1 MPNKRGNMKNWKTTL
16 TGVVALLITVL
27 TVLQQYL
34 NGVDVNWNNIIP
46 LLIAGILGLV
56 AKDSGNIK

>member
-1 MPNKRGNMKNWKTTL
+1 MKNWKTTL